1 MTVQASDG
9 GVPPRSQE
17 VTVTVKIKID
27 KNMPE
32 FKPADYAAEMTEDQ
46 SVGSTVIT
54 VSASDKDVS
63 VTIGSV
69 YVLPTHRERGW
80 GGGRYRGSVGGNEK
94 EEGEEMGRER
104 RDIGADGGGR

>member
-1 MTVQASDG
+1 MTVEASDG

-17 VTVTVKIKID
+17 VTVTVTIKID

-32 FKPADYAAEMTEDQ
+32 FKKADYAAEMTEDQ
-46 SVGSTVIT
+46 AVGSTVIT

-69 YVLPTHRERGW
+69 YVLATHGEKGW
-80 GGGRYRGSVGGNEK
+80 GGRRYRGSEGGK
-94 EEGEEMGRER
+94 ERKWGGREG
-104 RDIGADGGGR
+104 I